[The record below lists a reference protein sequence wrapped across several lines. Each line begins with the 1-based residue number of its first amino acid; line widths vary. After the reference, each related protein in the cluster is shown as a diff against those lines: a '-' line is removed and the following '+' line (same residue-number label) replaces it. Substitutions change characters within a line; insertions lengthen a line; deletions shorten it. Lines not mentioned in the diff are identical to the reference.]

1 MKKPIKKVYL
11 VSLVIVSFVLSV
23 LLWQYNNLYALYNG
37 LSKPTEQLATEL
49 EEQRGSLKEE
59 LNKYVAISDAS
70 ETASST
76 KSAIKDTTQSS
87 IKVPEK
93 QEPKETIAEAKPPV
107 ENKNQSS
114 EKPASVLETTIET
127 AVSQMYVLQDLYNDK
142 ISAFEKDIIAQYSAL
157 PKEKQNSTGKLNI
170 VLENLGTMEKL
181 EKEADTE
188 VESLLSKLEQDIK
201 ALNGDT
207 EVVNVLRKAY
217 YNEKEI
223 KKAYYLSLLN
233 N

>member
-1 MKKPIKKVYL
+1 MKKPIKKIYL
-11 VSLVIVSFVLSV
+11 VFLVIVLFVLSV
-23 LLWQYNNLYALYNG
+23 SLWQYNNLLALYNG
-37 LSKPTEQLATEL
+37 LSKPSEQLATEL
-49 EEQRGSLKEE
+49 EDQRSNLQSE
-59 LNKYVAISDAS
+59 LNKYVPNSAAV
-70 ETASST
+70 ETVPAEIKPNIDSST
-76 KSAIKDTTQSS
+76 KSAINDTVQTAP
-87 IKVPEK
+87 KVPEK
-93 QEPKETIAEAKPPV
+93 QDPKQTTVVAKPPV
-107 ENKNQSS
+107 D
-114 EKPASVLETTIET
+114 ATLETTIET
-127 AVSQMYVLQDLYNDK
+127 AVSQMYVLQALYNDK
-142 ISAFEKDIIAQYSAL
+142 ISAFEKDIIAQYNAL
-157 PKEKQNSTGKLNI
+157 PKEKQNNTGKLNI

-201 ALNGDT
+201 SLNGDT